1 MQVEEKARR
10 TAAEEKGVTST
21 GSANRRSPTPS
32 EMEGI
37 ELHNPCS
44 SALPV
49 AASNGVLHLVGQIGA
64 PSASTQ
70 MQDVDEEMNDPPRS
84 WTPDEDDEWGIGP
97 SM

>member
-1 MQVEEKARR
+1 MQAEEEARR
-10 TAAEEKGVTST
+10 TATEEEGVTSA
-21 GSANRRSPTPS
+21 GSANWRSPTPS
-32 EMEGI
+32 GMEGI
-37 ELHNPCS
+37 ELHNPFS

-49 AASNGVLHLVGQIGA
+49 AASNRVLHLVGQIGA

-84 WTPDEDDEWGIGP
+84 WTPDEDNEWGMGP